1 VSTALRPGSPDNAPL
16 LGPSGVDGLILAT
29 GHYRNGILL
38 TPITGDGIA
47 DLITD
52 GRVPAALAPFAP
64 HRTAPQEVR

>member
-1 VSTALRPGSPDNAPL
+1 
-16 LGPSGVDGLILAT
+16 VDGLILAT